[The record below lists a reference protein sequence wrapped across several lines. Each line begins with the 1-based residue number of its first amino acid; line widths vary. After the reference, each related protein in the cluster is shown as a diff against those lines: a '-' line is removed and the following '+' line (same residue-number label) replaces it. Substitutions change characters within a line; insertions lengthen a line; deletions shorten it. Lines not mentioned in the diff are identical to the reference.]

1 MSKKYSF
8 KWHSFSNNS
17 TKTFATHRENSKFC
31 DVTLV
36 SDDLKQI
43 PAHKLILSSCSEYF
57 KNILE
62 MQKDNS
68 YPIVCLDGIN
78 FTELHKVLDYI
89 YLGEAQIENDSLDR
103 FLAISQRLKL
113 EGLIKSDE
121 NYEEPEIRQKEQ
133 FDFPV
138 EKQSEEIAKSDES
151 DEEVALGHIKEVA
164 SMDQMQSEDAY
175 ENSKDFKSSYST
187 EREMLNEIKEVCD
200 KNIEKNADGTFSCNL
215 CGQKS
220 RLKQTLKFHIETH
233 IQGLIFFCKKCPK
246 TFSTQ
251 ATLKNHK
258 FNFHR

>member
-1 MSKKYSF
+1 MKYSL
-8 KWHSFSNNS
+8 KWQNFSKNS
-17 TKTFATHRENSKFC
+17 TKTFATYRENSNFC

-43 PAHKLILSSCSEYF
+43 HAHKLILSSCSEYF
-57 KNILE
+57 KTILE
-62 MQKDNS
+62 MQKDNNH
-68 YPIVCLDGIN
+68 PIFCLDGIK
-78 FTELHKVLDYI
+78 FKELNNVLDYI
-89 YLGEAQIENDSLDR
+89 YLGEAQIENDQLDR

-121 NYEEPEIRQKEQ
+121 NEEEPEIRQKDQ

-138 EKQSEEIAKSDES
+138 EKQPEEIPKSDES
-151 DEEVALGHIKEVA
+151 DQEVALGHIDA
-164 SMDQMQSEDAY
+164 SMDQMQSEDAH